1 MLLIQSDVL
10 QWSQG
15 FKVDVGRGPCDSRNV
30 VSRLKSSNGIRA
42 ERPTARKRLYMFG
55 LAACKTLEQRFFWNR
70 EATSRCALRAHVVL
84 AACKIIVAIGLCI
97 KILSFQPNT
106 PSSSKFYYSQWLPSG
121 SRAMA
126 LTPSYSA
133 ALLNTTLR
141 FALSLSTASYGSS
154 PRLMM

>member
-15 FKVDVGRGPCDSRNV
+15 FKVDVGRGPCDSRNF
-30 VSRLKSSNGIRA
+30 VSRLESSNVMRA
-42 ERPTARKRLYMFG
+42 ERPTAKNG
-55 LAACKTLEQRFFWNR
+55 IIVSNLA
-70 EATSRCALRAHVVL
+70 V
-84 AACKIIVAIGLCI
+84 CKILA
-97 KILSFQPNT
+97 KMQKSRNFQFSPT
-106 PSSSKFYYSQWLPSG
+106 PSSSKFYYSQWLVPSG

-133 ALLNTTLR
+133 ALRNTTLR

-154 PRLMM
+154 PLFMM

>member
-1 MLLIQSDVL
+1 ML

-15 FKVDVGRGPCDSRNV
+15 FEADVRRGPCDSRNV

-106 PSSSKFYYSQWLPSG
+106 PSSSKFYYSQWLVPSG

-133 ALLNTTLR
+133 ALRNTTLR

-154 PRLMM
+154 PLFMM